1 MTTDRVRRF
10 TTLIELFGGVKQTRA
25 AILPA
30 TEFFR
35 SRLDRRNGR
44 PYDGGRSAHL
54 SKDRMTARDLIDTW
68 ARRLEAEQT
77 RAASTALDQPVTQVT
92 GRLVQTVGTLHL
104 YELRLPQGLSLE
116 PDTPLSII
124 PPDDMEPTEGLV
136 LGGHD
141 NVILVQT
148 FDSIGQS
155 CTNVTLVPDR
165 AGLLATSAQRLRDM
179 LAQPDAYRLGPA
191 DRLAPLLEA
200 ATGAGERSGAGS
212 LILTTVWTD
221 ELSVRRQRL
230 ATLAIE
236 LIRGNK
242 RILAVCPDHQQA
254 DALVG
259 AIARAMKAAGLTY
272 KTWVTR
278 YEMALAQQVEGIAV
292 QELGFEAQM
301 HQFYAKSRAD
311 KAALRR
317 KYERFRELTP
327 VLAYKGQKQKDL
339 DEVRLLEWRL
349 MTQLT
354 DLQNKMAAINATLAE
369 YETLPLFQRLS
380 LQAVG
385 KNVSSLHQYLELYES
400 QCAELKGELDVAKT
414 RINELVPE
422 AAVPKDMRPEF
433 DELKEDIVHLG
444 GTKKIRE
451 ILAAEEDTNR
461 QAFIQNRRLVV
472 TTASRVLSDPL
483 FSRVRFDV
491 LIADEA
497 PWIAAAPL
505 LGAAGL
511 VRERIVLSGDT
522 RDIAKAGLWSSPAAK
537 SSYFTPLA

>member
-1 MTTDRVRRF
+1 MMANTN
-10 TTLIELFGGVKQTRA
+10 RA
-25 AILPA
+25 L
-30 TEFFR
+30 
-35 SRLDRRNGR
+35 
-44 PYDGGRSAHL
+44 L

-68 ARRLEAEQT
+68 ARRLEAEQKQVSKT
-77 RAASTALDQPVTQVT
+77 SLDQPIAQVSC
-92 GRLVQTVGTLHL
+92 RLVRTIGTLHL
-104 YELRLPQGLSLE
+104 YELTLPQGSSLAH
-116 PDTPLSII
+116 DTPLSII

-136 LGGHD
+136 LGGQD
-141 NVILVQT
+141 NVVLVQT
-148 FDSIGQS
+148 FDHIGQV
-155 CTNVTLVPDR
+155 CADATLVPDR
-165 AGLLATSAQRLRDM
+165 AGLLTTSAKRLRDM
-179 LAQPDAYRLGPA
+179 LAQPDSYRLGPA

-200 ATGAGERSGAGS
+200 TGAGEPSGAGAGS
-212 LILTTVWTD
+212 SILLTIWAED
-221 ELSVRRQRL
+221 LSVRRQRL

-236 LIRGNK
+236 LIRANK
-242 RILAVCPDHQQA
+242 RMLVVCPDHQQA
-254 DALVG
+254 DALIG
-259 AIARAMKAAGLTY
+259 TIARAMKAAGLTY

-278 YEMALAQQVEGIAV
+278 YEMALVQQADGVAI

-327 VLAYKGQKQKDL
+327 VLAYKAQKQKDL
-339 DEVRLLEWRL
+339 DEVRLMEWRL

-354 DLQNKMAAINATLAE
+354 DLQNKIKDVNATLAE
-369 YETLPLFQRLS
+369 YENLPLFRRLS

-522 RDIAKAGLWSSPAAK
+522 RDIATAGLWASQAAK
-537 SSYFTPLA
+537 VS

>member
-1 MTTDRVRRF
+1 
-10 TTLIELFGGVKQTRA
+10 
-25 AILPA
+25 
-30 TEFFR
+30 
-35 SRLDRRNGR
+35 
-44 PYDGGRSAHL
+44 
-54 SKDRMTARDLIDTW
+54 MTARDLLETW
-68 ARRLEAEQT
+68 ALRLEAEQT
-77 RAASTALDQPVTQVT
+77 RVSDTALDQPIAPVA
-92 GRLVQTVGTLHL
+92 GRLVHTIGTLHL
-104 YELRLPQGLSLE
+104 YELTLPQGSSIE
-116 PDTPLSII
+116 HDTPLSII
-124 PPDDMEPTEGLV
+124 LQDDVEPTEGIV
-136 LGGHD
+136 LGRQG
-141 NVILVQT
+141 NLALVQI
-148 FDSIGQS
+148 FDAIGQS
-155 CTNVTLVPDR
+155 CTEATVVPDR
-165 AGLLATSAQRLRDM
+165 AGLLATSAKRLRNM

-200 ATGAGERSGAGS
+200 ATGAEELSGSGTGS
-212 LILTTVWTD
+212 SILTTIWAD

-230 ATLAIE
+230 AMLAIE
-236 LIRGNK
+236 LIRANK
-242 RILAVCPDHQQA
+242 RILLVCPDHQAA
-254 DALVG
+254 DALIG
-259 AIARAMKAAGLTY
+259 TIARSMKAVGLTY
-272 KTWVTR
+272 KTWVSR
-278 YEMALAQQVEGIAV
+278 YEMTLAQQVEGIGV

-317 KYERFRELTP
+317 KYDRFRELTP

-349 MTQLT
+349 LTQVS
-354 DLQNKMAAINATLAE
+354 DLQAKIKDVNATLAE
-369 YETLPLFQRLS
+369 YENLPLLKRLS

-385 KNVSSLHQYLELYES
+385 KNVESLHQYLELYES
-400 QCAELKGELDVAKT
+400 QVAELRGELDVAKA
-414 RINELVPE
+414 RIDELVPE

-433 DELKEDIVHLG
+433 AELKEEIVRLG

-451 ILAAEEDTNR
+451 LLAAEEDTNR

-511 VRERIVLSGDT
+511 VHERIVISGDR
-522 RDIAKAGLWSSPAAK
+522 RDIASARLWAARESK
-537 SSYFTPLA
+537 LR

>member
-1 MTTDRVRRF
+1 
-10 TTLIELFGGVKQTRA
+10 
-25 AILPA
+25 
-30 TEFFR
+30 
-35 SRLDRRNGR
+35 
-44 PYDGGRSAHL
+44 
-54 SKDRMTARDLIDTW
+54 MTARDLIEIW
-68 ARRLEAEQT
+68 ALRLEAEQK
-77 RAASTALDQPVTQVT
+77 RVSATALDQPITQVA
-92 GRLVQTVGTLHL
+92 GRLLHTIGTLHL
-104 YELRLPQGLSLE
+104 YELTLPHGSSIE
-116 PDTPLSII
+116 HDTPLSII
-124 PPDDMEPTEGLV
+124 PPDDMEPTEGIV
-136 LGGHD
+136 LGGQD
-141 NVILVQT
+141 NVVLVQT
-148 FDSIGQS
+148 FDTIGQS
-155 CTNVTLVPDR
+155 CANATVVPDR
-165 AGLLATSAQRLRDM
+165 AGLLATSAKRLRNM
-179 LAQPDAYRLGPA
+179 LSQPDAYRLGPA
-191 DRLAPLLEA
+191 DRLAPLLETT
-200 ATGAGERSGAGS
+200 TGAGELSGTGTGS
-212 LILTTVWTD
+212 SILMTVWSD

-230 ATLAIE
+230 AVLVIE
-236 LIRGNK
+236 LIRANK
-242 RILAVCPDHQQA
+242 RILLVSPDHQAA

-259 AIARAMKAAGLTY
+259 TIARAMKAVGLTY
-272 KTWVTR
+272 KTWVSR
-278 YEMALAQQVEGIAV
+278 YEMALAQQVEGIGI

-349 MTQLT
+349 LTQLT
-354 DLQNKMAAINATLAE
+354 DLQNKIKDVNATLAE
-369 YETLPLFQRLS
+369 YENLPLFRRLS

-385 KNVSSLHQYLELYES
+385 KNVESLHQYLELYES
-400 QCAELKGELDVAKT
+400 QCAELRGELDVAKV
-414 RINELVPE
+414 RIIELVPE

-451 ILAAEEDTNR
+451 LLAAEEDTNR

-511 VRERIVLSGDT
+511 VRERIVISGDT
-522 RDIAKAGLWSSPAAK
+522 RDITKAGLWASQAAQAK
-537 SSYFTPLA
+537 

>member
-1 MTTDRVRRF
+1 
-10 TTLIELFGGVKQTRA
+10 
-25 AILPA
+25 
-30 TEFFR
+30 
-35 SRLDRRNGR
+35 
-44 PYDGGRSAHL
+44 
-54 SKDRMTARDLIDTW
+54 MTARDLIETW
-68 ARRLEAEQT
+68 ALRLEAEQKRVSAT
-77 RAASTALDQPVTQVT
+77 TLDQPITQVA
-92 GRLVQTVGTLHL
+92 GRLVHTIGTLHL
-104 YELRLPQGLSLE
+104 YELTLPHGSSIE
-116 PDTPLSII
+116 HDTPLSII
-124 PPDDMEPTEGLV
+124 PPDDMEPTEGIV
-136 LGGHD
+136 LGGHG
-141 NVILVQT
+141 NVALVQT
-148 FDSIGQS
+148 FDTIGQS
-155 CTNVTLVPDR
+155 YTNATVVPDR
-165 AGLLATSAQRLRDM
+165 TGLLATSAKRLRDM

-191 DRLAPLLEA
+191 DRLAPLLETTSGA
-200 ATGAGERSGAGS
+200 EKLSGTGAGSS
-212 LILTTVWTD
+212 ILMTVWSD

-230 ATLAIE
+230 AVLVIE
-236 LIRGNK
+236 LIRANK
-242 RILAVCPDHQQA
+242 RILLVCPDHQAA
-254 DALVG
+254 DALIG
-259 AIARAMKAAGLTY
+259 TIARAMKAVGLTY
-272 KTWVTR
+272 KTWVSR
-278 YEMALAQQVEGIAV
+278 YEMALARQVEGIGI

-327 VLAYKGQKQKDL
+327 VLAYKRQKQKDL

-349 MTQLT
+349 LTQLT
-354 DLQNKMAAINATLAE
+354 DLQNKIKDVTTTLAE
-369 YETLPLFQRLS
+369 YENLPLFRRLS

-385 KNVSSLHQYLELYES
+385 KNVETLHQYLELYES
-400 QCAELKGELDVAKT
+400 QCAELKGELDVAKV
-414 RINELVPE
+414 RIDELVPE

-451 ILAAEEDTNR
+451 LLAAEEDTNR

-511 VRERIVLSGDT
+511 VRERIVISGDT
-522 RDIAKAGLWSSPAAK
+522 RDIAKASLWGSQAAQAK
-537 SSYFTPLA
+537 